1 MILNQILS
9 EKPCTWIPDDTHR
22 PAASGG
28 IVLHRDV
35 GAALASG
42 VSTREAVSSSSS
54 CASPVGAHELTAVD
68 LEAFLDGLMPAQLER
83 EDIAGAVIAVVK
95 DGQVIF
101 AKGHGYSDMS
111 KRTPVPP
118 DSTMA
123 RRRYQ
128 HPTPKRRGAWWTLR
142 FRQDEIVNGKLT
154 REVITEVKTESHRA
168 SAGTIAL
175 ELASI
180 GSFR

>member
-1 MILNQILS
+1 VALFCIGMWAQPS
-9 EKPCTWIPDDTHR
+9 RPSSPPVKPSV
-22 PAASGG
+22 PAAVAPVPPATG
-28 IVLHRDV
+28 HEMT
-35 GAALASG
+35 AA
-42 VSTREAVSSSSS
+42 
-54 CASPVGAHELTAVD
+54 D
-68 LEAFLDGLMPAQLER
+68 LEAFLDGLMPAQIER